1 MQNRKHLIS
10 VARGEQKADLVLKG
24 GRIFNV
30 FTGELEE
37 GDLAICDG
45 RIAGIERRDDLATG
59 TGCGEDLTTGKVCNA
74 NMGHY
79 EGFTELDVSGKIL
92 CPGLMDGHI
101 HVESSMLSPV
111 EFAKAVL
118 PHGTTAVITDP
129 HEIANVAGAEGI
141 RFMME
146 SSKNL
151 PMDLYFMMP
160 SCVPATALDESGA
173 ELTAADL
180 KAFYEDDRVLGLA
193 ELMNAFGTVRGEEGI
208 LAKIADV
215 KAANKI
221 IDGHAP
227 DLTGKELNAYIV
239 AGAQSDHECSTAE
252 EALEKLRKG
261 QWIMIREGTAAK
273 NLQALLP
280 LFDDR
285 YFARCILVTDD
296 KHPGD
301 LIYQGHMDHIIRE
314 AVRAGKK
321 PENAIRMAT
330 INTATYFGLTD
341 RGALAPGYTADV
353 LVVSSLEDF
362 RVEKVFK
369 AGRLVAEDGRV
380 RLENFCAEK
389 ALKTEE
395 PVAEDGRVC
404 AEGMSGLAVS
414 SENLGEAYPAVRHS
428 FHVRELRP
436 EDFALKETG
445 KWKRV
450 LELTPGEL
458 LTKERILPSK
468 LENAASPDRQGQNMA
483 ASDMGIEAPDGKA
496 VAPGVETDLDIIKI
510 AVIERHKNTGHVGVG
525 FVSGYGLTRGAIASS
540 IAHDS
545 HNLIV
550 AGTNDVDMAVAA
562 NAVRENEG
570 GLAIAVDGAVLSS
583 LPLPLGGLMSELSAA
598 AVEEE
603 LLHMK
608 SQARALGVL
617 EGIDPFMTLAFTA
630 LPVIPKLRILT
641 KGLVDVEAQAYVPT
655 VFD

>member
-59 TGCGEDLTTGKVCNA
+59 TGCGEDLTAGKVCNA

-101 HVESSMLSPV
+101 HVESSMLSPA

-118 PHGTTAVITDP
+118 PHGTTAVVTDP

-151 PMDLYFMMP
+151 PVDLYFMMP

-180 KAFYEDDRVLGLA
+180 KAFYEDARVLGLA
-193 ELMNAFGTVRGEEGI
+193 ELMNAFGTVRGDEAI
-208 LAKIADV
+208 LSKIADV

-330 INTATYFGLTD
+330 INTATYFGLTG

-369 AGRLVAEDGRV
+369 AGRLVAKDGRV

-389 ALKTEE
+389 ALKAEE

-404 AEGMSGLAVS
+404 TEGMSGLAVS

-468 LENAASPDRQGQNMA
+468 LENAAIPEGQGQNMA

-570 GLAIAVDGAVLSS
+570 GLAIAVDGAMLSS

-608 SQARALGVL
+608 SQARALGVP

-641 KGLVDVEAQAYVPT
+641 KGLVDVEAQAYVPA

>member
-59 TGCGEDLTTGKVCNA
+59 TGCGEDLTAGKVCNA

-101 HVESSMLSPV
+101 HVESSMLSPA

-118 PHGTTAVITDP
+118 PHGTTAVVTDP

-151 PMDLYFMMP
+151 PVDLYFMMP

-173 ELTAADL
+173 ELKAADL

-193 ELMNAFGTVRGEEGI
+193 ELMNAFGTVRGDEAI
-208 LAKIADV
+208 LSKIADAE
-215 KAANKI
+215 AAKKV

-227 DLTGKELNAYIV
+227 DLAGKELNAYIA
-239 AGAQSDHECSTAE
+239 AGARSDHECSTAY

-273 NLQALLP
+273 NLNALLP
-280 LFDDR
+280 LFEDQ

-301 LIYQGHMDHIIRE
+301 LLNHGHMDDIIRK

-330 INTATYFGLTD
+330 INTATYFGLKD

-380 RLENFCAEK
+380 
-389 ALKTEE
+389 
-395 PVAEDGRVC
+395 C

-414 SENLGEAYPAVRHS
+414 TENLGEAYPAVRHS

-468 LENAASPDRQGQNMA
+468 LENAASPEGQGQNMA
-483 ASDMGIEAPDGKA
+483 ASDMGIETPDGKA

-608 SQARALGVL
+608 SQARALGVP

>member
-45 RIAGIERRDDLATG
+45 RIAGIERRDDLTTG
-59 TGCGEDLTTGKVCNA
+59 TGCGEDLTAGKVCNA

-101 HVESSMLSPV
+101 HVESSMLSPA

-118 PHGTTAVITDP
+118 PHGTIAVVTDP

-151 PMDLYFMMP
+151 PVDLYFMMP

-173 ELTAADL
+173 ELKAADL

-193 ELMNAFGTVRGEEGI
+193 ELMNAFGTVRGEEAI
-208 LAKIADV
+208 LSKIADAE
-215 KAANKI
+215 AAKKV

-227 DLTGKELNAYIV
+227 DLAGKELNAYIA
-239 AGAQSDHECSTAE
+239 AGARSDHECSTAY

-273 NLQALLP
+273 NLNALLP
-280 LFDDR
+280 LFEDQ

-301 LIYQGHMDHIIRE
+301 LLNHGHMDDIIRK

-330 INTATYFGLTD
+330 INTATYFGLKD
-341 RGALAPGYTADV
+341 RGALAPGCLADV
-353 LVVSSLEDF
+353 IVVSSLEDF

-369 AGRLVAEDGRV
+369 AGKLVAEG
-380 RLENFCAEK
+380 
-389 ALKTEE
+389 
-395 PVAEDGRVC
+395 GRVC
-404 AEGMSGLAVS
+404 PEVMRDDCK
-414 SENLGEAYPAVRHS
+414 ENLGEAYPAVRHS
-428 FHVRELRP
+428 FHVRKLHP

-445 KWKRV
+445 KLKRV
-450 LELTPGEL
+450 LELMTGEL
-458 LTKERILPSK
+458 LTKERIVPANLDK
-468 LENAASPDRQGQNMA
+468 AAISDSQGQR
-483 ASDMGIEAPDGKA
+483 
-496 VAPGVETDLDIIKI
+496 VFAPGVETDQDIIKI

-525 FVSGYGLTRGAIASS
+525 FVSGYGLKRGAIASS

-545 HNLIV
+545 HNLII
-550 AGTNDVDMAVAA
+550 AGTNDADMTIAA
-562 NAVRENEG
+562 NAVCENEG
-570 GLAIAVDGAVLSS
+570 GLAIAVDGVILSS
-583 LPLPLGGLMSELSAA
+583 LPLPLGGLMSELDAA
-598 AVEEE
+598 SVEEV

-608 SQARALGVL
+608 SQARSLGVP

-641 KGLVDVEAQAYVPT
+641 KGLVDVETQSYVPA

>member
-45 RIAGIERRDDLATG
+45 RIAGIERRDDLTTG
-59 TGCGEDLTTGKVCNA
+59 TGCGEDLTAGKVCNA

-101 HVESSMLSPV
+101 HVESSMLSPA

-118 PHGTTAVITDP
+118 PHGTTAVVTDP

-151 PMDLYFMMP
+151 PVDLYFMMP

-173 ELTAADL
+173 ELKAADL

-193 ELMNAFGTVRGEEGI
+193 ELMNAFGTVRGEEAI
-208 LAKIADV
+208 LSKIADAE
-215 KAANKI
+215 AAKKV

-227 DLTGKELNAYIV
+227 DLAGKELNAYIA
-239 AGAQSDHECSTAE
+239 AGARSDHECSTAY

-273 NLQALLP
+273 NLNALLP
-280 LFDDR
+280 LFEDQ

-301 LIYQGHMDHIIRE
+301 LLNHGHMDDIIRK

-330 INTATYFGLTD
+330 INTATYFGLKD
-341 RGALAPGYTADV
+341 RGALAPGCLADV
-353 LVVSSLEDF
+353 IVVSSLEDF

-369 AGRLVAEDGRV
+369 AGKLVAEG
-380 RLENFCAEK
+380 
-389 ALKTEE
+389 
-395 PVAEDGRVC
+395 GRVC
-404 AEGMSGLAVS
+404 PEVMRDDCK
-414 SENLGEAYPAVRHS
+414 ENLGEAYPAVRHS
-428 FHVRELRP
+428 FHVRKLHP

-445 KWKRV
+445 KLKRV
-450 LELTPGEL
+450 LELMPGEL
-458 LTKERILPSK
+458 LTKERIVPANLDK
-468 LENAASPDRQGQNMA
+468 AAISASQGQR
-483 ASDMGIEAPDGKA
+483 
-496 VAPGVETDLDIIKI
+496 VFAPGVETDQDIIKI

-525 FVSGYGLTRGAIASS
+525 FVSGYGLKRGAIASS

-545 HNLIV
+545 HNLII
-550 AGTNDVDMAVAA
+550 AGTNDADMAIAA
-562 NAVRENEG
+562 NAVCENEG
-570 GLAIAVDGAVLSS
+570 GLAIAVDGVILSS
-583 LPLPLGGLMSELSAA
+583 LPLPLGGLMSELDAA
-598 AVEEE
+598 SVEEV

-608 SQARALGVL
+608 SQARSLGVP

-641 KGLVDVEAQAYVPT
+641 KGLVDVETQSYVPA